1 MKKILIT
8 LGLISLTFMVF
19 PSFYFVQA
27 GGWDAS
33 NEGASCE
40 NGVELNTDIGQ
51 YIGGAAKDGCI
62 EPSKMDQGQ
71 GATLFGNTVAGLGKF
86 LVQIL
91 VLVAFGLVI
100 LGWVMIASSGAY
112 EEWYAKGKA
121 MVMKA
126 IIGLILL
133 WLMGTI
139 LYWLNPNFFKI

>member
-1 MKKILIT
+1 MRKILIT
-8 LGLISLTFMVF
+8 LGLISLTFIVF
-19 PSFYFVQA
+19 PSFSFVQA
-27 GGWDAS
+27 
-33 NEGASCE
+33 ESCE
-40 NGVELNTDIGQ
+40 KWVELNTDIGK
-51 YIGGAAKDGCI
+51 YIGWAAENGCI
-62 EPSKMDQGQ
+62 TPDEMKSEWPK
-71 GATLFGNTVAGLGKF
+71 LFGNTVAGLGKF
-86 LVQIL
+86 LVQVL

-133 WLMGTI
+133 GLMGTI